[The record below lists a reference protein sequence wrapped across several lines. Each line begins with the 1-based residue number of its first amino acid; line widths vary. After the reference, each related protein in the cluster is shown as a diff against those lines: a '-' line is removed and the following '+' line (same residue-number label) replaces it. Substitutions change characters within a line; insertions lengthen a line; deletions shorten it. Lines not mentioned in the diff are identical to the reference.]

1 MKIGI
6 LTVATKSYKKFWI
19 DLANSVGKFNDS
31 EHEIHMHV
39 FTDNPE
45 YCESQVSNLKKVKF
59 KFFKI
64 PEYGWPEATI
74 KRYELISTN
83 REEIVG
89 DLLIHMDADML
100 VRSSNFLSEFNLG
113 SNRVGLVE
121 HLGFW
126 RPGGASGLALYARYP
141 YYLIK
146 DLKIMFLQGG
156 LGAWEKRKES
166 RAFVSRRF
174 RKKYVCGA
182 IWFGPR
188 EKVLKMVESLFADVE
203 KDAQSG
209 VMATWHD
216 ESHLNAW
223 ASRNNYELFKPNI
236 CFDPTYRHLKSL
248 TMMIEAVRK

>member
-6 LTVATKSYKKFWI
+6 LTVATNSYADYWI
-19 DLANSVGKFNDS
+19 NLANSVDKFTDS

-45 YCESQVSNLKKVKF
+45 YCESKVSNFKKVKF

-64 PEYGWPEATI
+64 PGYGWPDATI
-74 KRYELISTN
+74 KRYELIATN

-89 DLLIHMDADML
+89 DVLIHMDADML
-100 VRSSNFLSEFNLG
+100 VRSSDFSSEFKLG
-113 SNRVGLVE
+113 SDKVGLVE
-121 HLGFW
+121 HPGFW
-126 RPGGASGLALYARYP
+126 RPNGASRLALYARSP
-141 YYLIK
+141 HFLIK
-146 DLKIMFLQGG
+146 DLKMMFLQGG
-156 LGAWEKRKES
+156 LGAWEREKHS
-166 RAFVSRRF
+166 RAFVARRF

-188 EKVLKMVESLFADVE
+188 EKVLEMVNSLFADVE